1 MLNTIRIVIREEL
14 TDIRTSVARIDEN
27 IANQQQFIRQTFNAD
42 GTSNVHRDVVKQSAI
57 ERRMTYLVSHP
68 DDRGVRY
75 ISATMNEARMGFIP
89 QGTNKTPNDGVEEV
103 NWGKLN
109 SQKKLYYSLRLEE
122 LIFNNYNFLLYE
134 CQDQWAASLLLQE
147 VMKAERQTEKRRKE
161 RAAGPV
167 QDNSANDS
175 ISEEESI
182 VVMTLPR
189 RPTRSRRT

>member
-27 IANQQQFIRQTFNAD
+27 ITNQQQFIRQTFNAD
-42 GTSNVHRDVVKQSAI
+42 GTSNVHRDVVEQSAI

-75 ISATMNEARMGFIP
+75 ISATMNEAH
-89 QGTNKTPNDGVEEV
+89 DGVEEV

-147 VMKAERQTEKRRKE
+147 VIKAERQTEKRRKE